1 VFGHT
6 PVRTCRRPTT
16 PRAPPVARG
25 PLIGIDTG
33 AGKGGPLTCLELPS
47 RAVLQVFPDGQLTR
61 GAV

>member
-6 PVRTCRRPTT
+6 PVTDLPPDDTART
-16 PRAPPVARG
+16 APWTRG
-25 PLIGIDTG
+25 ALIGLDTG